1 MSKPESDAAPEEAP
15 EVRERMDALAA
26 KLAAQGLH
34 TTVQVIRREPYITA
48 AVHRVGSKDIE
59 VVIDPDGYT
68 ELRYWADPA
77 AGSEQAVAVIGR
89 VLAAITGTDT
99 NQSGDPPPT

>member
-1 MSKPESDAAPEEAP
+1 MAKPGSDAPAKAP

-34 TTVQVIRREPYITA
+34 ATVQVIGREPYIMA
-48 AVHRVGSKDIE
+48 AVHRVGGKDIE

-77 AGSEQAVAVIGR
+77 ASCGQAVAVIGR
-89 VLAAITGTDT
+89 VVAVITGTA
-99 NQSGDPPPT
+99 SSELERPPPP